1 MKVFKQN
8 DFIKEK
14 ELADVLYEFD
24 EKLCY
29 DHPDL
34 VEQHLEWGGFCDLNI
49 FVKKSLK
56 ETDQL
61 EIHAHL
67 KLIGR
72 FTALLPKEEEGLS
85 ATIRNCLHEW
95 SFVQKIQNLGYD
107 LCDDFRVIP
116 QSVQYDSVFSDWNKE
131 DTGGSFYT
139 QGNLILKQANPAALG
154 ALKEYL
160 REGFYHAK
168 ETDFIYKDEPN
179 PQVNFNIYERAK
191 FALENYRLQR
201 FDKELLYIVGL
212 LLQADLK
219 AVIHFQ
225 WQDMNDEYFGARIY
239 GNADKKYWPEPTIL
253 LSKHWNGCVLDRGD
267 EFYLDKISDLQ
278 EKFFDSELFTKELK

>member
-14 ELADVLYEFD
+14 ELTDVLYEFD

-95 SFVQKIQNLGYD
+95 NFVQKIQNLGYD

-116 QSVQYDSVFSDWNKE
+116 QSVQYDSVFGDWNKE
-131 DTGGSFYT
+131 DTRGSFYT
-139 QGNLILKQANPAALG
+139 QGNLILKQANPAALDV
-154 ALKEYL
+154 LKEYL
-160 REGFYHAK
+160 REGFYHAI

-179 PQVNFNIYERAK
+179 PQVNLNIYERAE
-191 FALENYRLQR
+191 FALEKDMLQR

-239 GNADKKYWPEPTIL
+239 GNADKKNWPQPTIL
-253 LSKHWNGCVLDRGD
+253 LRKHWNGCVLDRED

>member
-95 SFVQKIQNLGYD
+95 SFVQKIQDLGYD

-131 DTGGSFYT
+131 DTAGSFYT

-154 ALKEYL
+154 VLKEYL

-253 LSKHWNGCVLDRGD
+253 LSKHWNGCVLDRED

>member
-29 DHPDL
+29 DHSDL

-95 SFVQKIQNLGYD
+95 SFVQKIQSLGYD

-139 QGNLILKQANPAALG
+139 QGNIILKQANPVALG
-154 ALKEYL
+154 VLKEYL

-179 PQVNFNIYERAK
+179 PQVNLNIYERAK

-239 GNADKKYWPEPTIL
+239 GNADKKNWPQPTLL
-253 LSKHWNGCVLDRGD
+253 LSKHWNGCVLDRED

>member
-34 VEQHLEWGGFCDLNI
+34 VEQHLEWGDFCDLNI

-107 LCDDFRVIP
+107 LCDDFRVMP

-179 PQVNFNIYERAK
+179 PQVNLNIYERAK

-239 GNADKKYWPEPTIL
+239 CNADKKNWPQPTIL
-253 LSKHWNGCVLDRGD
+253 LSKHWNGCVLDRED

>member
-14 ELADVLYEFD
+14 ELANVLCEFD

-34 VEQHLEWGGFCDLNI
+34 VEQHLEWGDFCDLNI

-85 ATIRNCLHEW
+85 ATIQNCLHEW

-139 QGNLILKQANPAALG
+139 QGNLILKEANPAALG

-179 PQVNFNIYERAK
+179 PQVNLNIYERAK

-239 GNADKKYWPEPTIL
+239 GNADKKNWPQPTIL
-253 LSKHWNGCVLDRGD
+253 SSKHWNGCVLDRED

>member
-95 SFVQKIQNLGYD
+95 NFVQKIQNLGYD

-154 ALKEYL
+154 VLKKYL

-179 PQVNFNIYERAK
+179 PQVNLNIYERAK

-239 GNADKKYWPEPTIL
+239 GNADKKNWPQPTIL
-253 LSKHWNGCVLDRGD
+253 LSKHWNGCVLDREDG
-267 EFYLDKISDLQ
+267 FYLDKISDLQ
-278 EKFFDSELFTKELK
+278 EKFLDSELFTKELK

>member
-49 FVKKSLK
+49 FVKKSLN
-56 ETDQL
+56 EIDQL

-95 SFVQKIQNLGYD
+95 SFVQKIKNLGYD

-154 ALKEYL
+154 VLKEYL

-179 PQVNFNIYERAK
+179 PQVNINIYERAI

-219 AVIHFQ
+219 AVIHFK

-239 GNADKKYWPEPTIL
+239 GNADKKNWPQPTLL
-253 LSKHWNGCVLDRGD
+253 LSKHWNGCVLDRED

>member
-1 MKVFKQN
+1 MTK
-8 DFIKEK
+8 
-14 ELADVLYEFD
+14 
-24 EKLCY
+24 
-29 DHPDL
+29 DL

-67 KLIGR
+67 KLMGR

-95 SFVQKIQNLGYD
+95 NFVQKIQNLGYD
-107 LCDDFRVIP
+107 LCNDFRVIP

-139 QGNLILKQANPAALG
+139 QGNLIIKQANPAALCV
-154 ALKEYL
+154 LKEYL

-179 PQVNFNIYERAK
+179 PQVNLNIYERAI
-191 FALENYRLQR
+191 FALEKDMLQR

-239 GNADKKYWPEPTIL
+239 GNADKKNWPQPTL
-253 LSKHWNGCVLDRGD
+253 LLRKHWNGCVLDRED

>member
-49 FVKKSLK
+49 FIKKSLK

-72 FTALLPKEEEGLS
+72 FTALLPKEEKGLS

-107 LCDDFRVIP
+107 LCNDFRVIP

-154 ALKEYL
+154 VLKEYL

-179 PQVNFNIYERAK
+179 PQVNLNIYERAI
-191 FALENYRLQR
+191 FALGKDMLQR

-253 LSKHWNGCVLDRGD
+253 LSKHWNGCVLDRED

>member
-131 DTGGSFYT
+131 DTCGSFYT

-154 ALKEYL
+154 VLKEYL

-253 LSKHWNGCVLDRGD
+253 LSKHWNGCVLDRED

>member
-34 VEQHLEWGGFCDLNI
+34 VEQHLEWGDFCDLNI

-95 SFVQKIQNLGYD
+95 SFVQKIQSLGYD

-179 PQVNFNIYERAK
+179 PQVNLNIYERAK

-239 GNADKKYWPEPTIL
+239 GNADKKNWPQPTIL
-253 LSKHWNGCVLDRGD
+253 LSKHWNGCVLDRED

>member
-14 ELADVLYEFD
+14 ELDDVLYEFD

-34 VEQHLEWGGFCDLNI
+34 VEQHLEWGDFCDLNI

-107 LCDDFRVIP
+107 LCDDFRVMP

-179 PQVNFNIYERAK
+179 PQVNLNIYERAK

-239 GNADKKYWPEPTIL
+239 CNADKKNWPQPTIL
-253 LSKHWNGCVLDRGD
+253 LSKHWNGCVLDRED

>member
-1 MKVFKQN
+1 MKAFKQN

-14 ELADVLYEFD
+14 ELDDVLYEFD

-34 VEQHLEWGGFCDLNI
+34 VEQHLEWGDFCDLNI

-61 EIHAHL
+61 EIHAHV

-95 SFVQKIQNLGYD
+95 NFVQKIQNLGYD

-131 DTGGSFYT
+131 DARGSFYT

-154 ALKEYL
+154 VLKEYL
-160 REGFYHAK
+160 KEGFYHAK
-168 ETDFIYKDEPN
+168 ETNFFYKDESN
-179 PQVNFNIYERAK
+179 PQVNLNIYERAE
-191 FALENYRLQR
+191 FALEKDMLQR

-239 GNADKKYWPEPTIL
+239 GNADKKNWPQPTIL
-253 LSKHWNGCVLDRGD
+253 LSKHWNGCVLDRED

>member
-49 FVKKSLK
+49 FIKKSSK
-56 ETDQL
+56 ETGQL

-67 KLIGR
+67 KLMGR

-95 SFVQKIQNLGYD
+95 SFVQKIQSLGYD

-139 QGNLILKQANPAALG
+139 QGNIILKQANPVALG
-154 ALKEYL
+154 VLKEYL

-179 PQVNFNIYERAK
+179 PQVNLNIYERAK

-239 GNADKKYWPEPTIL
+239 GNADKKNWPQPTLL
-253 LSKHWNGCVLDRGD
+253 LSKHWNGCVLDRED

-278 EKFFDSELFTKELK
+278 EKFFDSELFTKEVK

>member
-49 FVKKSLK
+49 FIKKSLK

-95 SFVQKIQNLGYD
+95 NFVQKIQNLGYD
-107 LCDDFRVIP
+107 LCNDFRVIP
-116 QSVQYDSVFSDWNKE
+116 QSVQYDSVFSDWNNR
-131 DTGGSFYT
+131 DTSGSFYT

-154 ALKEYL
+154 VLKEYL

-179 PQVNFNIYERAK
+179 PQVNLNIYERAI
-191 FALENYRLQR
+191 FALGKDMLQR

-253 LSKHWNGCVLDRGD
+253 LSKHWNGCVLDRED

>member
-61 EIHAHL
+61 EIHEHL
-67 KLIGR
+67 KLVGR

-95 SFVQKIQNLGYD
+95 NFVQKIQNLGYD
-107 LCDDFRVIP
+107 LCKDFRVIP
-116 QSVQYDSVFSDWNKE
+116 QSVQYNSVFSDWNKE

-139 QGNLILKQANPAALG
+139 QGNLILKQANPEALG
-154 ALKEYL
+154 VLKEYL

-179 PQVNFNIYERAK
+179 PQVNLNIYEKAI
-191 FALENYRLQR
+191 FALEKDMLQR

-219 AVIHFQ
+219 AVIFFQ

-239 GNADKKYWPEPTIL
+239 GNADKKNWPQPTSL
-253 LSKHWNGCVLDRGD
+253 LSKHWNGCVLDRED

>member
-49 FVKKSLK
+49 FIKKSLK

-72 FTALLPKEEEGLS
+72 FTALLLKEEEGLS

-95 SFVQKIQNLGYD
+95 NFVQKIQNLGYD
-107 LCDDFRVIP
+107 LCNDFRVIP
-116 QSVQYDSVFSDWNKE
+116 QSVQYDSVFSDWNNR
-131 DTGGSFYT
+131 DTSGSFYT

-154 ALKEYL
+154 VLKEYL

-253 LSKHWNGCVLDRGD
+253 LSKHWNGCVLDTED

>member
-49 FVKKSLK
+49 FIKKSLK

-116 QSVQYDSVFSDWNKE
+116 QSVQYDSVFSDWNNR

-154 ALKEYL
+154 VLKEYL

-253 LSKHWNGCVLDRGD
+253 LSKHWNGCVLDTED

>member
-14 ELADVLYEFD
+14 ELDDVLYEFD

-34 VEQHLEWGGFCDLNI
+34 VEQHLEWGDFCDLNI

-179 PQVNFNIYERAK
+179 PQVNLNIYERAK

-239 GNADKKYWPEPTIL
+239 CNADKKNWPQPTIL
-253 LSKHWNGCVLDRGD
+253 LSKHWNGCVLDRED

>member
-1 MKVFKQN
+1 M
-8 DFIKEK
+8 
-14 ELADVLYEFD
+14 
-24 EKLCY
+24 
-29 DHPDL
+29 
-34 VEQHLEWGGFCDLNI
+34 
-49 FVKKSLK
+49 
-56 ETDQL
+56 
-61 EIHAHL
+61 
-67 KLIGR
+67 
-72 FTALLPKEEEGLS
+72 LPTEEEGLS

-95 SFVQKIQNLGYD
+95 SFVQKIQNLGSG

-116 QSVQYDSVFSDWNKE
+116 QSVQYDSVVSDWNKE

-179 PQVNFNIYERAK
+179 PQVNLNIYERAK

-239 GNADKKYWPEPTIL
+239 GNADKKNWPEPTIL
-253 LSKHWNGCVLDRGD
+253 LSKHWNGCVLDRED

>member
-49 FVKKSLK
+49 FVKKCLK

-239 GNADKKYWPEPTIL
+239 GNADKKNWPQPTIL
-253 LSKHWNGCVLDRGD
+253 LSKYWNGCVLDRED

>member
-1 MKVFKQN
+1 MKAFKQN
-8 DFIKEK
+8 EFIKEK
-14 ELADVLYEFD
+14 ELDDVLYEFD

-34 VEQHLEWGGFCDLNI
+34 VEQHIEWGDFCDLNL

-61 EIHAHL
+61 EVHAHV

-95 SFVQKIQNLGYD
+95 NFVQKIQNLGYD

-131 DTGGSFYT
+131 DARGSFYT

-154 ALKEYL
+154 VLKEYL
-160 REGFYHAK
+160 KEGFYHAK
-168 ETDFIYKDEPN
+168 ETNFFYKDESN
-179 PQVNFNIYERAK
+179 PQVNLNIYERAE
-191 FALENYRLQR
+191 FALEKDMLQR

-239 GNADKKYWPEPTIL
+239 GNADKKNWPQPTIL
-253 LSKHWNGCVLDRGD
+253 LSKHWNGCVLDRED

>member
-34 VEQHLEWGGFCDLNI
+34 VEQHLEWGDFCDLNI

-154 ALKEYL
+154 VLKEYL

-179 PQVNFNIYERAK
+179 PQVNLNIYERAI
-191 FALENYRLQR
+191 FALEKDMLQR

-239 GNADKKYWPEPTIL
+239 GNADKKNWPQPTIL
-253 LSKHWNGCVLDRGD
+253 LSKHWNGCVLDRED

>member
-1 MKVFKQN
+1 MKAFKQN
-8 DFIKEK
+8 EFIKEK
-14 ELADVLYEFD
+14 ELDDVLYEFD

-34 VEQHLEWGGFCDLNI
+34 VEQHLEWGDFCDLNI

-179 PQVNFNIYERAK
+179 PQVNLNIYERAE
-191 FALENYRLQR
+191 FALEKDMLQR

-239 GNADKKYWPEPTIL
+239 GNADKKNWPQPTIL
-253 LSKHWNGCVLDRGD
+253 LSKHWNGCVLDRED

>member
-1 MKVFKQN
+1 MKAFKQN

-14 ELADVLYEFD
+14 ELDDVLYEFD

-34 VEQHLEWGGFCDLNI
+34 VEQHLEWGDFCDLNI

-131 DTGGSFYT
+131 DTDGSFYT

-179 PQVNFNIYERAK
+179 PQVNLNIYERAK

-239 GNADKKYWPEPTIL
+239 GNADKKNWPEPTIL
-253 LSKHWNGCVLDRGD
+253 LSKHWNGCVLDRED

>member
-116 QSVQYDSVFSDWNKE
+116 QSVQYDSVFCDWNKE

-154 ALKEYL
+154 VLKEYL

-253 LSKHWNGCVLDRGD
+253 LSKHWNGCVLDRED

>member
-49 FVKKSLK
+49 FIKKSLK

-95 SFVQKIQNLGYD
+95 TFVQKIQNLGYD
-107 LCDDFRVIP
+107 LCNDFRVIP
-116 QSVQYDSVFSDWNKE
+116 QSVQYDSVFSDWNKK
-131 DTGGSFYT
+131 DTDGSFYT

-154 ALKEYL
+154 VLKEYL

-179 PQVNFNIYERAK
+179 PQVNLNIYERAI
-191 FALENYRLQR
+191 FALEKDMLQR

-253 LSKHWNGCVLDRGD
+253 LSKHWNGCVLDTED

>member
-131 DTGGSFYT
+131 NTGGSFYT

-154 ALKEYL
+154 VLKEYL

-179 PQVNFNIYERAK
+179 PQVNLNIYERAI
-191 FALENYRLQR
+191 FALEKDMLQR

-239 GNADKKYWPEPTIL
+239 GNADKKNWPQPTL
-253 LSKHWNGCVLDRGD
+253 LSRKHWNGCVLDRED

>member
-56 ETDQL
+56 ETDQM

-95 SFVQKIQNLGYD
+95 NFVQKIQNLGYD

-116 QSVQYDSVFSDWNKE
+116 QSVQYNSVFSDWNKE

-139 QGNLILKQANPAALG
+139 QGNLILKQANPEALG
-154 ALKEYL
+154 VLKEYL

-179 PQVNFNIYERAK
+179 PQVNLNIYERAI
-191 FALENYRLQR
+191 FALEKDMLQR

-239 GNADKKYWPEPTIL
+239 GNADKKNWPQPTIL
-253 LSKHWNGCVLDRGD
+253 LSKHWNGCVLDRED

>member
-95 SFVQKIQNLGYD
+95 NFVQKIQNLGYD
-107 LCDDFRVIP
+107 LCNDFRVIP
-116 QSVQYDSVFSDWNKE
+116 QSVQYNSVFSDWNKE

-139 QGNLILKQANPAALG
+139 QGNLILKQANPEALG
-154 ALKEYL
+154 VLKEYL

-179 PQVNFNIYERAK
+179 PQVNLNIYEKAI
-191 FALENYRLQR
+191 FALEKDMLQR

-219 AVIHFQ
+219 AVIFFQ

-239 GNADKKYWPEPTIL
+239 GNADKKNWPQPTIL
-253 LSKHWNGCVLDRGD
+253 LSKHWNGCVLDRED

>member
-14 ELADVLYEFD
+14 ELDDVLYEFD

-34 VEQHLEWGGFCDLNI
+34 VEQHLEWGDFCDLNI

-131 DTGGSFYT
+131 NTGGSFYT

-154 ALKEYL
+154 TLKEYL

-239 GNADKKYWPEPTIL
+239 GNADKKNWPQPTIL
-253 LSKHWNGCVLDRGD
+253 LSKHWNGCVLDRED

>member
-34 VEQHLEWGGFCDLNI
+34 VEQHLEWGDFCDLNI

-116 QSVQYDSVFSDWNKE
+116 QSVQYDSVFSDWDKE

-154 ALKEYL
+154 ALK
-160 REGFYHAK
+160 
-168 ETDFIYKDEPN
+168 
-179 PQVNFNIYERAK
+179 
-191 FALENYRLQR
+191 
-201 FDKELLYIVGL
+201 
-212 LLQADLK
+212 
-219 AVIHFQ
+219 
-225 WQDMNDEYFGARIY
+225 
-239 GNADKKYWPEPTIL
+239 
-253 LSKHWNGCVLDRGD
+253 
-267 EFYLDKISDLQ
+267 
-278 EKFFDSELFTKELK
+278 

>member
-1 MKVFKQN
+1 MKVFKQS

-85 ATIRNCLHEW
+85 ATIRNCLQEW
-95 SFVQKIQNLGYD
+95 NFVQKIQNLGYD
-107 LCDDFRVIP
+107 LCNDFKVIP
-116 QSVQYDSVFSDWNKE
+116 QSVQYGSVFSDWNKE

-139 QGNLILKQANPAALG
+139 QGNLIIKQANPAALCV
-154 ALKEYL
+154 LKEYL

-179 PQVNFNIYERAK
+179 PQVNLNIYERVI
-191 FALENYRLQR
+191 FALGNHKFQR
-201 FDKELLYIVGL
+201 FDKELLYIAGL
-212 LLQADLK
+212 LLQEDLK

-225 WQDMNDEYFGARIY
+225 WQDINDEFFGARIY
-239 GNADKKYWPEPTIL
+239 GNADKKNWPQPTLL
-253 LSKHWNGCVLDRGD
+253 LSKHWNGCLLDRED
-267 EFYLDKISDLQ
+267 EFYLDKISALQ

>member
-34 VEQHLEWGGFCDLNI
+34 VEQHLEWGDFCDLNI

-95 SFVQKIQNLGYD
+95 NFVQKIQNLGYD

-116 QSVQYDSVFSDWNKE
+116 QSVQYNSVFSDWNKE

-139 QGNLILKQANPAALG
+139 QGNLILKQANPEALG
-154 ALKEYL
+154 VLKEYL

-179 PQVNFNIYERAK
+179 PQVNLNIYERAK

-239 GNADKKYWPEPTIL
+239 GNADKKNWPQPTIL
-253 LSKHWNGCVLDRGD
+253 LSKHWNGCVLDRED

>member
-139 QGNLILKQANPAALG
+139 QGNIILKQANPVALG
-154 ALKEYL
+154 VLKEYL

-179 PQVNFNIYERAK
+179 PQVNLNIYERAK

-239 GNADKKYWPEPTIL
+239 GNADKKNWPQPTIL
-253 LSKHWNGCVLDRGD
+253 LSKHWNGCVLDRED

>member
-49 FVKKSLK
+49 FIKKSLK

-95 SFVQKIQNLGYD
+95 SFVQKSL
-107 LCDDFRVIP
+107 LKTRCH
-116 QSVQYDSVFSDWNKE
+116 
-131 DTGGSFYT
+131 T
-139 QGNLILKQANPAALG
+139 QKWTCFKN
-154 ALKEYL
+154 
-160 REGFYHAK
+160 
-168 ETDFIYKDEPN
+168 
-179 PQVNFNIYERAK
+179 V
-191 FALENYRLQR
+191 
-201 FDKELLYIVGL
+201 
-212 LLQADLK
+212 
-219 AVIHFQ
+219 
-225 WQDMNDEYFGARIY
+225 
-239 GNADKKYWPEPTIL
+239 
-253 LSKHWNGCVLDRGD
+253 
-267 EFYLDKISDLQ
+267 
-278 EKFFDSELFTKELK
+278 

>member
-14 ELADVLYEFD
+14 ELDDVLYEFD

-34 VEQHLEWGGFCDLNI
+34 VEQHLEWGDFCDLNI

-131 DTGGSFYT
+131 DARGSFYT

-154 ALKEYL
+154 VLKEYL
-160 REGFYHAK
+160 KEGFYHAK

-179 PQVNFNIYERAK
+179 PQVNLNIYERAE
-191 FALENYRLQR
+191 FALEKDMLQR

-239 GNADKKYWPEPTIL
+239 GNADKKNWPQPTIL
-253 LSKHWNGCVLDRGD
+253 LSKHWNGCVLDRED

>member
-95 SFVQKIQNLGYD
+95 SFVQKIQDLGYD

-154 ALKEYL
+154 VLKEYL

-253 LSKHWNGCVLDRGD
+253 LSKHWNGCVLDTED

>member
-116 QSVQYDSVFSDWNKE
+116 QSVQYDSVFSDWNKK

-154 ALKEYL
+154 VLKEYL

-253 LSKHWNGCVLDRGD
+253 LSKHWNGCVLDRED